1 MDYAPESSVEYRLL
15 TECQQDFPLCITPF
29 AEVAERFGVGET
41 VLLSRIATLRRE
53 GRISRVGAVFAPKRI
68 GASTL
73 VALSV
78 PADLL
83 AETMRA
89 VNRFPEVNQNYLRSH
104 ARNFWFVVTAGSDSR
119 LQSALDAIGKAVRLP
134 LLLLPLKNDYS
145 EWFSS
150 GSASFVSR
158 EDTLELSSP
167 VPHVLDEIGRRLV
180 MALQEG
186 LPLFMRPYSVL
197 ANRVG
202 CNEAEVIE
210 RIRNWCSE
218 GLIKR
223 FGVVLRSPGTAS
235 GVSALLVLDVDDS
248 KVAGVGRALAAEPG
262 VSACQER
269 CRSGPEWAFNLYC
282 MVHAASREALVARVE
297 SLRLGLGILPCAFD
311 ILFSLGCEERYSG
324 QVA

>member
-1 MDYAPESSVEYRLL
+1 MEYRLL
-15 TECQQDFPLCITPF
+15 HECQHDFPLCITPF
-29 AEVAERFGVGET
+29 AEIAERFGVGET
-41 VLLSRIATLRRE
+41 MLLSRIAMLRRE

-83 AETMRA
+83 AETMRT

-119 LQSALDAIGKAVRLP
+119 LQSALEAIGKAVRLP
-134 LLLLPLKNDYS
+134 LLLLPLRNDYS

-150 GSASFVSR
+150 EATSSGSQWDA
-158 EDTLELSSP
+158 LERSSSA
-167 VPHVLDEIGRRLV
+167 PHVLDETGRRLV

-186 LPLFMRPYSVL
+186 LPLFMRPFSVL

-202 CNEAEVIE
+202 CSEAEVIK
-210 RIRNWCSE
+210 RIQNWCSE

-235 GVSALLVLDVDDS
+235 GVSALLVVNVDDS
-248 KVAGVGRALAAEPG
+248 KVASVGRALAAEPG

-269 CRSGPEWAFNLYC
+269 SRSGPEWAFNLYC
-282 MVHAASREALVARVE
+282 LVHAASREALVARVE
-297 SLRLGLGILPCAFD
+297 SLRLSLGIFPCAFD
-311 ILFSLGCEERYSG
+311 ILFSLGYEERHSG